1 MNLDLEEKVAWIGG
15 ASKGLGRAC
24 AESLAE
30 EGAKVVLTARNHEDL
45 DEAVN
50 ALRNR
55 GCEAIGIAA
64 DLGFPETVEST
75 IRNALAAFGKIDIAV
90 INSGGPKAGKFME
103 LTPLDWQEGYYR
115 TLGYVTDVCRMIIPS
130 MVDNKWGRIVTITSI
145 VASEPASALA
155 LSSVFRAGVL
165 NLVKI
170 LSQDLARENIT
181 VNSISPGAFKTDR
194 AIQLMRDRSVRTGE
208 TLEQIE
214 NETVK
219 NLPMGRYQVPDEC
232 GAVAAFLASERAS
245 GITGMDMRVD
255 GGISK
260 SI

>member
-1 MNLDLEEKVAWIGG
+1 MNLDLEGKVAWIGG

-24 AESLAE
+24 AKSLAA
-30 EGAKVVLTARNHEDL
+30 EGAKVVLTARNQEDL

-50 ALRNR
+50 ALRNK
-55 GCEAIGIAA
+55 GGEAVGIAA
-64 DLGFPETVEST
+64 DLGSPVAVEST

-90 INSGGPKAGKFME
+90 INSGGPKAGKFIE
-103 LTPLDWQEGYYR
+103 LSPLDWREGYYR
-115 TLGYVTDVCRMIIPS
+115 TLGYVTDVCRFVIPS
-130 MVDNKWGRIVTITSI
+130 MVVNKWGRIITVTSI
-145 VASEPASALA
+145 VATEPASVLA

-170 LSQDLARENIT
+170 LSQDFARENIT
-181 VNSISPGAFKTDR
+181 VNNISPGAFKTDR
-194 AIQLMRDRSVRTGE
+194 AIQLMRDRSARSGE
-208 TLEQIE
+208 TLSQIE
-214 NETVK
+214 NETTK
-219 NLPMGRYQVPDEC
+219 NLPMGRYQVPEEC